1 MMKRN
6 RANTPLFL
14 IGAVCLLY
22 GLFIL
27 FTLSFRYVF
36 NYFYFCLGILLL
48 ALSFLWERLKKG
60 FRIFFLIAAV
70 LFLTLFVFVEGNII
84 SHSLKG
90 PLPDADYVIL
100 LGAGVDKRG
109 PSMDYRARLDSALE
123 YLEENPQTKIVCTG
137 AQGPREPVSEA
148 KAGMDYLV
156 KRGVDEK
163 RILLEDQSVNT
174 AGNITN
180 ARALLIENGAD
191 PSETPVVIV
200 SADYHLYR
208 ASFIAEKLGFR
219 RVSCKGGHGLAVLL
233 PQCYTREFFAYLKDF
248 LVFSLRS

>member
-1 MMKRN
+1 MMKQKKP
-6 RANTPLFL
+6 NTPLFL
-14 IGAVCLLY
+14 TGAVCLIY

-48 ALSFLWERLKKG
+48 SLSFLWDRTKKG
-60 FRIFFLIAAV
+60 FRTFFLISTV
-70 LFLTLFVFVEGNII
+70 LFLALFVFVEGNII
-84 SHSLKG
+84 SHSRKDT
-90 PLPDADYVIL
+90 LPDADYVIL
-100 LGAGVDKRG
+100 LGAGVDKKG
-109 PSMDYRARLDSALE
+109 PSVDYRARLDSTLE
-123 YLEENPQTKIVCTG
+123 YLEDNPDTIVICTG

-148 KAGMDYLV
+148 KAGKDYLV
-156 KRGVDEK
+156 KRGVEEK
-163 RILLEDQSVNT
+163 RILLEDQSINT

-180 ARALLIENGAD
+180 AKALLIDNGAD
-191 PSETPVVIV
+191 PEETPVVIV

-208 ASFIAEKLGFR
+208 ASFIAEKLGFG